1 VTADAAHAQRD
12 TAEYIAGKKE
22 DGGRDAACAVTVK
35 GSQPALQR
43 DIHDKITKDR
53 GAEPDYADL
62 DCSHGRIILRSIWV
76 TGAAGIDFRHADQV
90 YRIRRD
96 AYDITGTYLSK
107 EIVHGITS
115 LDARRGTP
123 EVLAQVTR
131 GQRGIESVHW
141 LRDTAWRE
149 DQNTGYAGNGPQVMA
164 SLRNIAVSLLHIAG
178 VTEILRTLQAICRD
192 RNRIL
197 DYLPL

>member
-1 VTADAAHAQRD
+1 M
-12 TAEYIAGKKE
+12 
-22 DGGRDAACAVTVK
+22 K
-35 GSQPALQR
+35 GNQPALQR

-76 TGAAGIDFRHADQV
+76 TDAAGIDFPHADQV

-115 LDARRGTP
+115 PDARRVTP

-131 GQRGIESVHW
+131 GQLGIESVHW
-141 LRDTAWRE
+141 HVTPSGGKTRTPATPGTAPRSWR
-149 DQNTGYAGNGPQVMA
+149 P
-164 SLRNIAVSLLHIAG
+164 
-178 VTEILRTLQAICRD
+178 
-192 RNRIL
+192 
-197 DYLPL
+197 